1 MTLQIIGKIKPENNQ
16 LGFYGQ
22 PVTRQAQCNDVV
34 YDYQTGEYSRLIW
47 NHNGQRLTSVIIT
60 DLVVSVWAKS
70 ELDADRLAA
79 QIDADRIVATHG
91 ERIRQQISRAGFQ
104 QLSQRLTLVQR
115 RQQLQAVQ

>member
-1 MTLQIIGKIKPENNQ
+1 MNKATIIGRIDTETKRIMIAPTAVNRKAQ
-16 LGFYGQ
+16 LDDIVLSDGQ
-22 PVTRQAQCNDVV
+22 FHRMV
-34 YDYQTGEYSRLIW
+34 W